1 MKVSIIEGAFAP
13 VKAHAE
19 DGGFD
24 LKSPIEIL
32 VPPILIILENPYMV
46 FYGFSRIQGRH
57 GWFTDYV
64 PARGDCVID
73 TGVRMAIK
81 RGYAGLPVSKS
92 GLNTL
97 KGITSTGLV
106 DSGYT
111 GNIKVKLYNNSDYD
125 YLVRRGDKI
134 SQIVIIPIS
143 DDNGIEVVDVL
154 DTVSERGNNG
164 FGSTGR

>member
-1 MKVSIIEGAFAP
+1 MKVSIDVGAFIP

-24 LKSPIEIL
+24 LKSPIDT
-32 VPPILIILENPYMV
+32 
-46 FYGFSRIQGRH
+46 F
-57 GWFTDYV
+57 V
-64 PARGDCVID
+64 PARGSSVID
-73 TGVRMAIK
+73 TGVHMEIK
-81 RGYAGLPVSKS
+81 RGYAGLLVSKS

-97 KGITSTGLV
+97 KGITSTGLI

-111 GNIKVKLYNNSDYD
+111 GSIKVKLYNNGFDD

-134 SQIVIIPIS
+134 SQIVIIPII

-154 DTVSERGNNG
+154 DTVSGRGNDG

>member
-1 MKVSIIEGAFAP
+1 MKVSIDVGAFIP

-24 LKSPIEIL
+24 LKSPIDT
-32 VPPILIILENPYMV
+32 
-46 FYGFSRIQGRH
+46 F
-57 GWFTDYV
+57 V
-64 PARGDCVID
+64 PARGSSVID
-73 TGVRMAIK
+73 TGVHMAIK
-81 RGYAGLPVSKS
+81 RGYAGLLVSKS

-125 YLVRRGDKI
+125 YLVKRGDKI

-154 DTVSERGNNG
+154 DTVSGRGNNG

>member
-1 MKVSIIEGAFAP
+1 MKVSIDEGAFIP

-24 LKSPIEIL
+24 LKSPIDT
-32 VPPILIILENPYMV
+32 
-46 FYGFSRIQGRH
+46 F
-57 GWFTDYV
+57 V
-64 PARGDCVID
+64 PARGGCVID

-81 RGYAGLPVSKS
+81 RGYAGLLVSKS

-111 GNIKVKLYNNSDYD
+111 GSIKVKLYNNGFDD

-154 DTVSERGNNG
+154 ETVSGRGNNG

>member
-1 MKVSIIEGAFAP
+1 MKVSIDEGAFIP

-24 LKSPIEIL
+24 LKSPIDT
-32 VPPILIILENPYMV
+32 
-46 FYGFSRIQGRH
+46 F
-57 GWFTDYV
+57 V
-64 PARGDCVID
+64 PAKGSSVVD
-73 TGVRMAIK
+73 TGVHMEIK
-81 RGYAGLPVSKS
+81 RGYAGLLVSKS
-92 GLNTL
+92 GLNIR
-97 KGITSTGLV
+97 KGITSTGLI

-111 GNIKVKLYNNSDYD
+111 GSIKVKLYNNGFEEHF
-125 YLVRRGDKI
+125 VRRGDKI

>member
-32 VPPILIILENPYMV
+32 VP
-46 FYGFSRIQGRH
+46 
-57 GWFTDYV
+57 
-64 PARGDCVID
+64 ARGDCVID

-81 RGYAGLPVSKS
+81 RGYAGLLVSKS

-111 GNIKVKLYNNSDYD
+111 GNIKVKLYNNGFDD

>member
-1 MKVSIIEGAFAP
+1 MKVSIDVGAFIP

-24 LKSPIEIL
+24 LKSPIDT
-32 VPPILIILENPYMV
+32 
-46 FYGFSRIQGRH
+46 F
-57 GWFTDYV
+57 V
-64 PARGDCVID
+64 PARGSSVID
-73 TGVRMAIK
+73 TGVHMAIK
-81 RGYAGLPVSKS
+81 RGY
-92 GLNTL
+92 
-97 KGITSTGLV
+97 TG
-106 DSGYT
+106 S
-111 GNIKVKLYNNSDYD
+111 IKVKLYNNGFDD

-154 DTVSERGNNG
+154 DTVSGRGNNG

>member
-1 MKVSIIEGAFAP
+1 MEVSIDEGAFIP
-13 VKAHAE
+13 LKAHAE

-24 LKSPIEIL
+24 LKSPID
-32 VPPILIILENPYMV
+32 V
-46 FYGFSRIQGRH
+46 F
-57 GWFTDYV
+57 V
-64 PARGDCVID
+64 PAKGSIVID
-73 TGVRMAIK
+73 TGVHMAIK
-81 RGYAGLPVSKS
+81 RGYAGLLVSKS

>member
-1 MKVSIIEGAFAP
+1 MKVSILEGAFAP

-24 LKSPIEIL
+24 LKSPIDTL
-32 VPPILIILENPYMV
+32 
-46 FYGFSRIQGRH
+46 
-57 GWFTDYV
+57 V
-64 PARGDCVID
+64 PARGACVID

-81 RGYAGLPVSKS
+81 RGYAGLLVSKS

-111 GNIKVKLYNNSDYD
+111 GNIKVKLYNNSDCD

>member
-32 VPPILIILENPYMV
+32 VP
-46 FYGFSRIQGRH
+46 
-57 GWFTDYV
+57 
-64 PARGDCVID
+64 ARGDCVID

-81 RGYAGLPVSKS
+81 RGYAGLLVSKS

>member
-1 MKVSIIEGAFAP
+1 MNVSIDVGAFIP

-24 LKSPIEIL
+24 LKSPIDT
-32 VPPILIILENPYMV
+32 
-46 FYGFSRIQGRH
+46 F
-57 GWFTDYV
+57 V
-64 PARGDCVID
+64 PARGSCVID
-73 TGVRMAIK
+73 TGVHMAIK
-81 RGYAGLPVSKS
+81 RGYAGLLVSKS

-97 KGITSTGLV
+97 KGITSTGLI

-111 GNIKVKLYNNSDYD
+111 GSIKVKLYNNGFDD

-143 DDNGIEVVDVL
+143 DDNGIEVVDAL
-154 DTVSERGNNG
+154 DTVSGRGNNG

>member
-1 MKVSIIEGAFAP
+1 M
-13 VKAHAE
+13 KAHAE

-32 VPPILIILENPYMV
+32 
-46 FYGFSRIQGRH
+46 
-57 GWFTDYV
+57 V

-81 RGYAGLPVSKS
+81 RGYAGLLVSKS

-111 GNIKVKLYNNSDYD
+111 GNSDYD

>member
-1 MKVSIIEGAFAP
+1 MKVSIDEGAFIP
-13 VKAHAE
+13 LKAHAE

-24 LKSPIEIL
+24 LKSPID
-32 VPPILIILENPYMV
+32 V
-46 FYGFSRIQGRH
+46 F
-57 GWFTDYV
+57 V
-64 PARGDCVID
+64 PAKGSIVID
-73 TGVRMAIK
+73 TGVHMAIK
-81 RGYAGLPVSKS
+81 RGYAGLLVSKS

-134 SQIVIIPIS
+134 SQIVIIQIS